1 MRKIGPGMYV
11 DGTGAM
17 HIRAEEMCEHLRV
30 PPTPGQHRDGR
41 TNRARSAFH
50 ALPASEDYRGLRL
63 MPIRAEWRWRYGRE
77 WRQYRT
83 ALRIRR
89 GSHCT
94 HCLREVDK
102 YLNLAQRATA
112 RFSGYWSAPQ

>member
-1 MRKIGPGMYV
+1 
-11 DGTGAM
+11 
-17 HIRAEEMCEHLRV
+17 
-30 PPTPGQHRDGR
+30 
-41 TNRARSAFH
+41 
-50 ALPASEDYRGLRL
+50 

-77 WRQYRT
+77 WREYRT

-102 YLNLAQRATA
+102 YLNLAHTTHDPATSSVMFLCPSCHTRFDSGHRLAVWRRNRAA
-112 RFSGYWSAPQ
+112 RHGQLWLLPELEWSATPAWAIPREVFAAIDAARQGALFA